1 MMLNRKKSMGK
12 AFKKNLSIL
21 KEKCFKCLLALKAL
35 AENGFYRMFLHFL
48 LTPRAA
54 TRGLHLSCI
63 YSSRL
68 NLPEVLNILFRTD
81 KHRNVVFRNS
91 LDCQ

>member
-21 KEKCFKCLLALKAL
+21 KEKCFKCLLALKAR
-35 AENGFYRMFLHFL
+35 AKNGFYRMFLHSP
-48 LTPRAA
+48 LTLGAA

-68 NLPEVLNILFRTD
+68 NLQVLNLLFKAD
-81 KHRNVVFRNS
+81 KYQNVVFRYS
-91 LDCQ
+91 LDCE